1 VGSGQGGEVCEL
13 REDEAK
19 LMVGSA
25 WAERLRRCGATVSFE
40 LAGVQMDGGGVLG
53 SGGGEKAR
61 KRGEWNADI
70 LLMLM
75 RTRGGDLGLRLRLA
89 TAAVKWRPWSSAGAA
104 WRGEG
109 APARGKEG
117 GVESGRDAWET
128 TASRRWPGLSTAG
141 GRR

>member
-1 VGSGQGGEVCEL
+1 MERQVDGEL
-13 REDEAK
+13 
-19 LMVGSA
+19 
-25 WAERLRRCGATVSFE
+25 W

-53 SGGGEKAR
+53 SWGGEKAR

-104 WRGEG
+104 WRWEG
-109 APARGKEG
+109 VPARGKEG

-128 TASRRWPGLSTAG
+128 TASRRWPRPSTAAG
-141 GRR
+141 GSAQRRRR